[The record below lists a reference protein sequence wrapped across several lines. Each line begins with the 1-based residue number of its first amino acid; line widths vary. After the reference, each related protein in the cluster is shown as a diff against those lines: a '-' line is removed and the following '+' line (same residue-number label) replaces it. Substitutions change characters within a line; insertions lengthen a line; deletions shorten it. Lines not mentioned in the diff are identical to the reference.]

1 MKEIQMV
8 TSDAHVDSSD
18 EELAALIH
26 IAAKGSYYEGVSA
39 YIDESDNETV
49 EGWFQLPVFVQVV
62 ATLTLMLLG
71 FEWWSAILWAW
82 IPSGVT
88 ALAIRWSSSPVPGQF
103 GLKFRYLSLL
113 VAFGSVGYGLYQGD
127 WTLAIIAGLSI
138 FGLPGVLSPAFLLM
152 NAGGD
157 EHPKYSYATRALG
170 IRFPHQA
177 AQEKLGDWK
186 PNKDRL
192 NETVERVLS
201 KVDD

>member
-1 MKEIQMV
+1 MSA
-8 TSDAHVDSSD
+8 SDAREDFSD

-26 IAAKGSYYEGVSA
+26 VSAKGAHYEGASP
-39 YIDESDNETV
+39 YIDESDNEIV

-62 ATLTLMLLG
+62 ASLALMMLG
-71 FEWWSAILWAW
+71 FEWWSAILWGW
-82 IPSGVT
+82 IPSGLT

-113 VAFGSVGYGLYQGD
+113 AAFASVGYALYQGD

-138 FGLPGVLSPAFLLM
+138 FGLPGVLSPAFVLM
-152 NAGGD
+152 NAAGD

-177 AQEKLGDWK
+177 AQEKLRDWK

-192 NETVERVLS
+192 NDTVERVLS
-201 KVDD
+201 KADH

>member
-1 MKEIQMV
+1 MSA
-8 TSDAHVDSSD
+8 SDAREDFSD

-26 IAAKGSYYEGVSA
+26 VSAKGAHYEGASP
-39 YIDESDNETV
+39 YIDESDNEIV

-62 ATLTLMLLG
+62 ASLALMMLG
-71 FEWWSAILWAW
+71 FEWWSAILWGW

-113 VAFGSVGYGLYQGD
+113 VAFASVGYGLYQGD

-138 FGLPGVLSPAFLLM
+138 FGLPGVLSPAFVLM
-152 NAGGD
+152 NAAGD

-170 IRFPHQA
+170 IHFPHQA
-177 AQEKLGDWK
+177 AQEKLRDWK
-186 PNKDRL
+186 PNKNRL